1 MKIIF
6 TRHAEQ
12 RMIERG
18 VSKKEVEDT
27 LFIPQKSGVKE
38 NRHFVMK
45 TRKNGHLLI
54 VYYLDKEGVT
64 QIITVI
70 TTSKVFKYLK

>member
-1 MKIIF
+1 
-6 TRHAEQ
+6 
-12 RMIERG
+12 MIERG
-18 VSKKEVEDT
+18 VSKREVEDT
-27 LFIPQKSGVKE
+27 LYMPQKSGVKE
-38 NRHFVMK
+38 NRRFAMK

-54 VYYLDKEGVT
+54 IYYLDKEGVA